1 MDNKRLLALGKQ
13 LKREQLHVQ
22 WLEQH
27 LPYSPQL
34 NTAQQR
40 IAQLCV
46 LECVVESAALPT
58 TTNAATKKSDAEA
71 PLYL

>member
-1 MDNKRLLALGKQ
+1 MGNKRVLALRKQ

-27 LPYSPQL
+27 LPNSRQL
-34 NTAQQR
+34 NSCTAASR
-40 IAQLCV
+40 TAVCI
-46 LECVVESAALPT
+46 ESVVESAALP

-71 PLYL
+71 PLSL

>member
-1 MDNKRLLALGKQ
+1 MGNQRTLALRKQ

-27 LPYSPQL
+27 LPNSRQL

-40 IAQLCV
+40 IAQLYV
-46 LECVVESAALPT
+46 LECVVESAALQYAMPQQKR
-58 TTNAATKKSDAEA
+58 ATPKRRS
-71 PLYL
+71 LFR

>member
-1 MDNKRLLALGKQ
+1 MDNKRLLALRKQ
-13 LKREQLHVQ
+13 LKREQLHVV

-27 LPYSPQL
+27 LPHSPQL
-34 NTAQQR
+34 NSAQQR
-40 IAQLCV
+40 VAKLCV

>member
-1 MDNKRLLALGKQ
+1 MGNKGVLALRKQ
-13 LKREQLHVQ
+13 LKREQLHIQ

-27 LPYSPQL
+27 LPNSRQL
-34 NTAQQR
+34 NSARQR

-46 LECVVESAALPT
+46 LECAVETAALP

-71 PLYL
+71 PLSL

>member
-1 MDNKRLLALGKQ
+1 MGKKRVLALRKQ
-13 LKREQLHVQ
+13 LKREQLHIV

-27 LPYSPQL
+27 LPHSRQL
-34 NTAQQR
+34 NSAQQR

-46 LECVVESAALPT
+46 LEGVVESAALPT
-58 TTNAATKKSDAEA
+58 TNATTKKSDAEA

>member
-1 MDNKRLLALGKQ
+1 MANKGVLALRKQ

-27 LPYSPQL
+27 LPHSRQL
-34 NTAQQR
+34 NSAQQR

-46 LECVVESAALPT
+46 LECAVESAALPT
-58 TTNAATKKSDAEA
+58 FDAATKKSDAEA
-71 PLYL
+71 PLSL

>member
-1 MDNKRLLALGKQ
+1 MGNQRTLALRKQ

-27 LPYSPQL
+27 LPNSPQL
-34 NTAQQR
+34 NSAQQR

-46 LECVVESAALPT
+46 LEGVVETAALP

-71 PLYL
+71 PLSL

>member
-1 MDNKRLLALGKQ
+1 MDNKRLLALRNQ
-13 LKREQLHVQ
+13 LKREQLHVV

-27 LPYSPQL
+27 WPQSRQL
-34 NTAQQR
+34 NSAQQR

-46 LECVVESAALPT
+46 LEGVVESAALPT
-58 TTNAATKKSDAEA
+58 TNATTKKSDAKA